1 MWYFE
6 YLDYKK
12 IALNSFVTSVEATGS
27 PKHFNQEGKKKT
39 SLCYIMINFNNNS

>member
-27 PKHFNQEGKKKT
+27 PKHFNQEGKKKNF
-39 SLCYIMINFNNNS
+39 IMLHND